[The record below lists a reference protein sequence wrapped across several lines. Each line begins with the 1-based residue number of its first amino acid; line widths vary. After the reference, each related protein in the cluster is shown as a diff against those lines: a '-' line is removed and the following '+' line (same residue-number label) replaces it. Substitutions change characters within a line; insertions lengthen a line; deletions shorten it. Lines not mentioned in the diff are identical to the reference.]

1 MRDKMIHE
9 YFGVNLN
16 IVWEA
21 VENNLPELKRI
32 VEEILGSMQ

>member
-9 YFGVNLN
+9 YFGVNLD

-32 VEEILGSMQ
+32 VEEILASMQ